1 MPVLLRESDR
11 KARVFVKGPPYKQ
24 TTEQTFEAADKYE
37 IVQSV
42 SDADIVVWTGGE
54 DISPSLYGEKPLSG
68 TYFSVRRDESDLAT
82 IEEAYKSGKFL
93 IGICRGAQLLN
104 VVPNGGRLWQD
115 VNNHGSNNHRC
126 FDTLKGDYVTL
137 NSVHHQ
143 MLRVTS
149 KAQVI
154 CWAEESTRRQSQ
166 NEAWAKPKTVNDIT
180 REVDKDPEVVW
191 YPETRSFLFQGHPEF
206 GHPPTTRYFFSLLDD
221 LYWGQDSGWDE
232 R

>member
-1 MPVLLRESDR
+1 M
-11 KARVFVKGPPYKQ
+11 
-24 TTEQTFEAADKYE
+24 TEQTFEGADKYD

-42 SDADIVVWTGGE
+42 AEADIVVWTGGE

-68 TYFSVRRDESDLAT
+68 TYFSVKRDESDLAT
-82 IEEAYKSGKFL
+82 IEEAYKAGKFL

-115 VNNHGSNNHRC
+115 VNNHGSNIHKC
-126 FDTLKGDYVTL
+126 FDTLKGSYVTL

-143 MLRVTS
+143 MLRVTD
-149 KAQVI
+149 KAQVL
-154 CWAEESTRRQSQ
+154 CWTAESTRRQSQ
-166 NEAWAKPKTVNDIT
+166 NEAWAKPKTVNDIV

-206 GHPPTTRYFFSLLDD
+206 GHPPTTRYFFQLLDD
-221 LYWGQDSGWDE
+221 LYWGTDSGWDE